1 MSPEGGTEAPSGTS
15 ERSAGPDADPDTD
28 AEQGTDMTAVT
39 SDPRTDPL
47 SRALAERAELIRL
60 CLYAL
65 DRARSSGVVERL
77 VEGLDG
83 VGVAALRPDGERF
96 DPAHHEAGG
105 TVPTDDPQ
113 LDGVIAETEVVGF
126 ADRDRLLRAPIVTVY
141 QSRPEPPRP
150 R

>member
-1 MSPEGGTEAPSGTS
+1 
-15 ERSAGPDADPDTD
+15 
-28 AEQGTDMTAVT
+28 MTAVT